1 MLRTRATALL
11 RPAVAQK
18 ALIAPPGLAVRAASR
33 FARSRR
39 TPAVPHHRSAQPPS
53 QLAPTASHAFEAAS
67 EGTQTT
73 APVPLEAA
81 SSIAQIPVHVPHDS
95 DGVLDRATG
104 SWAEHTRT
112 LLSQPAIVVVRQIEL
127 LNVFVGFEQANRYQL
142 LSPEG
147 HLLGYLLEEETSIA
161 GTMSRQLLRN
171 HRPFKAVV
179 ISPDGQVLLRIH
191 RPFAWI
197 NSRIY
202 VSTPTSGA
210 TTAQDAKEEMQRLEA
225 PGTSSSPAS
234 TALTTR
240 PNEQEYQDDGEI
252 IGETQ
257 QEWHIYRRRYNH
269 FVQRGDEM
277 VQFAKTDA
285 GFLAWDFSVRD
296 EEGKVVGSINRNFAG
311 FARELFTD
319 TGHYVIRFEGVI
331 DELNPRL
338 EPPAPSGMLPSPGSS
353 APSTALTPSS
363 ADRSTSSAEAP
374 PSLPLDHRAVL
385 LATAVTADIDYF
397 SRQRGGLMGGGGMFM
412 PIPIPMG
419 GMGGAA
425 AGEAGEVAAG
435 AEEASGAAVPQAG
448 RIPGADGEGPL
459 PSTEFEEDEFAVRNR
474 PEGVPRGEDG
484 VVSGGGAGQGW
495 GQEEEVMRDPWA
507 TEAPQEEGTWTWG
520 DLWGDENGG
529 GAGGGG
535 GGGDWGGDGDW

>member
-1 MLRTRATALL
+1 MFLTTR
-11 RPAVAQK
+11 K
-18 ALIAPPGLAVRAASR
+18 S
-33 FARSRR
+33 
-39 TPAVPHHRSAQPPS
+39 
-53 QLAPTASHAFEAAS
+53 
-67 EGTQTT
+67 
-73 APVPLEAA
+73 
-81 SSIAQIPVHVPHDS
+81 
-95 DGVLDRATG
+95 
-104 SWAEHTRT
+104 
-112 LLSQPAIVVVRQIEL
+112 AIVVVRQLEP
-127 LNVFVGFEQANRYQL
+127 LNLFLGWEQANRYQL

-161 GTMSRQLLRN
+161 GTMSRQFLRN
-171 HRPFKAVV
+171 HRPFKATV
-179 ISPDGQVLLRIH
+179 ISPDGEVLLRIH

-202 VSTPTSGA
+202 VSTPTSGSS
-210 TTAQDAKEEMQRLEA
+210 TARDAKEEMQRLEA
-225 PGTSSSPAS
+225 PSSSSSSAS

-240 PNEQEYQDDGEI
+240 QVEAEHQDDGEL
-252 IGETQ
+252 IGESQ

-269 FVQRGDEM
+269 FVKRGDEM
-277 VQFAKTDA
+277 IQFANTDA

-319 TGHYVIRFEGVI
+319 TGHYVIRFEGVV

-338 EPPAPSGMLPSPGSS
+338 EAPAPSGMLPSPGSS

-363 ADRSTSSAEAP
+363 AASSNPPIETP
-374 PSLPLDHRAVL
+374 PSLPLDRRAVL

-419 GMGGAA
+419 GMSGGA
-425 AGEAGEVAAG
+425 AGEAGEAAAA
-435 AEEASGAAVPQAG
+435 AEEASEAAVPQAG

-484 VVSGGGAGQGW
+484 VVPGAGAGQGW
-495 GQEEEVMRDPWA
+495 GQEEVMQDPWA
-507 TEAPQEEGTWTWG
+507 SEAPQEGGTWTWG
-520 DLWGDENGG
+520 DLWGDDS
-529 GAGGGG
+529 GGGG
-535 GGGDWGGDGDW
+535 GRGGGDWGGDGDW

>member
-1 MLRTRATALL
+1 MLRTRAIALL
-11 RPAVAQK
+11 RPAVAQR
-18 ALIAPPGLAVRAASR
+18 ALAAPSTLAVRAASR

-39 TPAVPHHRSAQPPS
+39 TPSVPHHRSARPPS
-53 QLAPTASHAFEAAS
+53 QLPPTASHAS
-67 EGTQTT
+67 ETTYEGAQTT

-81 SSIAQIPVHVPHDS
+81 ASSVAQVPVHVPHDS
-95 DGVLDRATG
+95 EGVLDRATG

-127 LNVFVGFEQANRYQL
+127 LNVFVGFEQANKYQL

-147 HLLGYLLEEETSIA
+147 KLLGYLLEEETSIA

-202 VSTPTSGA
+202 VSTPTSGSSN
-210 TTAQDAKEEMQRLEA
+210 AQDAKEEMQRLEA
-225 PGTSSSPAS
+225 PGASSSSAS

-240 PNEQEYQDDGEI
+240 QPEQEYQDDGEI

-269 FVQRGDEM
+269 FIKRGDEM

-338 EPPAPSGMLPSPGSS
+338 EATSPSGMLPSPGSS

-363 ADRSTSSAEAP
+363 ADRSTSSAETP

-385 LATAVTADIDYF
+385 LATAVSALRRSTY
-397 SRQRGGLMGGGGMFM
+397 
-412 PIPIPMG
+412 
-419 GMGGAA
+419 
-425 AGEAGEVAAG
+425 
-435 AEEASGAAVPQAG
+435 
-448 RIPGADGEGPL
+448 PL
-459 PSTEFEEDEFAVRNR
+459 DAR
-474 PEGVPRGEDG
+474 
-484 VVSGGGAGQGW
+484 
-495 GQEEEVMRDPWA
+495 
-507 TEAPQEEGTWTWG
+507 
-520 DLWGDENGG
+520 
-529 GAGGGG
+529 
-535 GGGDWGGDGDW
+535 

>member
-1 MLRTRATALL
+1 MAL
-11 RPAVAQK
+11 K
-18 ALIAPPGLAVRAASR
+18 ALSAPPALAVRAASR

-39 TPAVPHHRSAQPPS
+39 TPALPHHRSAQPPS
-53 QLAPTASHAFEAAS
+53 QLAPTASSASEAAS
-67 EGTQTT
+67 EGAQTT
-73 APVPLEAA
+73 APVPHEAA
-81 SSIAQIPVHVPHDS
+81 SSSVAQIPVHVPHDS

-112 LLSQPAIVVVRQIEL
+112 LFSQPAIVVVRQIEL

-147 HLLGYLLEEETSIA
+147 NLLGYLLEEETSIA

-202 VSTPTSGA
+202 VSTPTSGS

-225 PGTSSSPAS
+225 PGASSSSAS

-240 PNEQEYQDDGEI
+240 QPEQEYQDDGEI

-269 FVQRGDEM
+269 FIKRGDEM

-296 EEGKVVGSINRNFAG
+296 EEGKVVGSINRC
-311 FARELFTD
+311 
-319 TGHYVIRFEGVI
+319 V
-331 DELNPRL
+331 NPL
-338 EPPAPSGMLPSPGSS
+338 SLLSGRK
-353 APSTALTPSS
+353 LTPSCIAETS
-363 ADRSTSSAEAP
+363 PASLASSSPTPAITRSVSRASLTS
-374 PSLPLDHRAVL
+374 
-385 LATAVTADIDYF
+385 
-397 SRQRGGLMGGGGMFM
+397 
-412 PIPIPMG
+412 
-419 GMGGAA
+419 
-425 AGEAGEVAAG
+425 
-435 AEEASGAAVPQAG
+435 
-448 RIPGADGEGPL
+448 
-459 PSTEFEEDEFAVRNR
+459 
-474 PEGVPRGEDG
+474 
-484 VVSGGGAGQGW
+484 
-495 GQEEEVMRDPWA
+495 
-507 TEAPQEEGTWTWG
+507 
-520 DLWGDENGG
+520 
-529 GAGGGG
+529 
-535 GGGDWGGDGDW
+535 